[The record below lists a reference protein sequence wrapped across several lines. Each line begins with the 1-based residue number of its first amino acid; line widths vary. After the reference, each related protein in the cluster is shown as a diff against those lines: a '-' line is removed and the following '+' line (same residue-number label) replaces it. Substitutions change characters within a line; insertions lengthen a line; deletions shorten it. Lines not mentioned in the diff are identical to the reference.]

1 MNLMCVGDSS
11 VNIYIR
17 ADGGVLARS
26 AVHAGAGR
34 AFSQSGGVLLL
45 LTLTHDGFTSQPLAH
60 GLLITRSNLLIH
72 LERVQQGYSASA
84 LVSITSRVAF
94 THLFAFVEAHGE
106 LIVAQEKRPDL
117 FP

>member
-1 MNLMCVGDSS
+1 MCVGDSS

-26 AVHAGAGR
+26 TVHAGAGR
-34 AFSQSGGVLLL
+34 AFSQSGGMLFL

-60 GLLITRSNLLIH
+60 GLLVTRSNLLVH
-72 LERVQQGYSASA
+72 LERVQLGYSASA
-84 LVSITSRVAF
+84 LVSITVAF
-94 THLFAFVEAHGE
+94 AHLFAFVEAHCE
-106 LIVAQEKRPDL
+106 LIVAQEKWPDL